1 MTVGETPATDRSAA
15 LTTLLSNKALSRVER
30 MRLVPNRRLTTRR
43 HGEHLSRKSG
53 TSIEFHDYRDYSPG
67 DDVRFVDW
75 NIFARLQRPFLKLYH
90 QEEVMHVVIVIDC
103 SQSMMFEGKF
113 ERARE
118 LAAAFG
124 VMGLF
129 GGERVSVYAFHR
141 AGAAPEEL
149 SPCTGRI
156 SMPKLFTMIEGLR
169 GGGEIPIESA
179 LAGLSRHHS
188 GRGIAVVLSDFL
200 TFADLAAPFNRLFS
214 AGLEVFALQLLAP
227 SELNPDL
234 SDDARLVDSESTEIL
249 DVTVEGGLMGIYHE
263 HLASYQEELAAL
275 CRRRSGR
282 FMSVSSAEP
291 VETILFDLL
300 RRQGWVR

>member
-1 MTVGETPATDRSAA
+1 MGETSATTPRAA
-15 LTTLLSNKALSRVER
+15 MTTLLSNAALSRIER
-30 MRLVPNRRLTTRR
+30 MRLVPNRRLTSRR
-43 HGEHLSRKSG
+43 HGEHLTRKSG

-75 NIFARLQRPFLKLYH
+75 NVFARLQRPFLKLYH
-90 QEEVMHVVIVIDC
+90 QEEVMHVVIVVDC

-149 SPCTGRI
+149 SPCSGRI
-156 SMPKLFTMIEGLR
+156 SMAKLFAMLEGLR
-169 GGGEIPIESA
+169 GGGEVPIESA
-179 LAGLSRHHS
+179 LGGLSRCHS

-200 TFADLAAPFNRLFS
+200 TFGDLALPFNRLFS
-214 AGLEVFALQLLAP
+214 AGLEVFALQILAP
-227 SELNPDL
+227 SEINPGL
-234 SDDARLVDSESTEIL
+234 ADDARLVDSESADTL
-249 DVTVEGGLMGIYHE
+249 DVTVEGGLMAIYHE
-263 HLASYQEELAAL
+263 HLLSYQEELAAL

-282 FMSVSSAEP
+282 FLSVSSTDAT
-291 VETILFDLL
+291 ETLLSDLL
-300 RRQGWVR
+300 RRKGWVR